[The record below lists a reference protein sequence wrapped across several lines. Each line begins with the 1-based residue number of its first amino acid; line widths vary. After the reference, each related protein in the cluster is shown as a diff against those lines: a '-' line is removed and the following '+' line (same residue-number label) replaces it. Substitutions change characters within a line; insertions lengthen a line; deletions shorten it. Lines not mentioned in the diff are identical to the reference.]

1 MSLNLTSSVIVAR
14 ALQLIPEGERSQ
26 ETATCAFCGL
36 HIAPG
41 DTRAPFSVGPSFTD
55 DASLAAR
62 GSKWICGHCAALTT
76 QDGLR
81 QSGHGVFAGDGVRP
95 FRKWTDISAALIN
108 PPQGPFVMVHA
119 TRNNQHM
126 AWRAPVNFSRDL
138 YYVRVGLSDLRIR
151 RPVLQPAVQA
161 CARIA
166 AHMGIGATEKSLP
179 HPFATL
185 SPDLKDSHTVLR
197 RRGPEKT
204 SPGIEDAA
212 KKLPDDFALL
222 HSLSLGESWAL
233 RFLLTPGA
241 GA

>member
-1 MSLNLTSSVIVAR
+1 MSLHLTSSVIVAR
-14 ALQLIPEGERSQ
+14 ALRLIPDGERSS
-26 ETATCAFCGL
+26 ECVTCAFCGL
-36 HIAPG
+36 SIVHG
-41 DTRAPFSVGPSFTD
+41 DARAPFSVGPSFTD
-55 DASLAAR
+55 DSSLAAR

-81 QSGHGVFAGDGVRP
+81 QSGHGVFSDDGVRP
-95 FRKWTDISAALIN
+95 FRKWADISAALID
-108 PPQGPFVMVHA
+108 PPHGPFVMVHA

-151 RPVLQPAVQA
+151 RGVLEPAVHA
-161 CARIA
+161 CSRIA
-166 AHMGIGATEKSLP
+166 AFMGIAATDKSLP

-185 SPDLKDSHTVLR
+185 SPDLKESHTVLR
-197 RRGPEKT
+197 RRGPEKS
-204 SPGIEDAA
+204 SPTIEDVAQ
-212 KKLPDDFALL
+212 KLPHDLAML

-241 GA
+241 GT

>member
-1 MSLNLTSSVIVAR
+1 VVVAR
-14 ALQLIPEGERSQ
+14 ALRLQPEGERSP
-26 ETATCAFCGL
+26 EAATCAFCGL
-36 HIAPG
+36 HIGHG
-41 DTRAPFSVGPSFTD
+41 DARAPFSAGASFTD
-55 DASLAAR
+55 DSSLAVR
-62 GSKWICGHCAALTT
+62 GSPWICGHCAALTT
-76 QDGLR
+76 QEGLR
-81 QSGHGVFAGDGVRP
+81 QSGHGVFSEAGMRP
-95 FRKWTDISAALIN
+95 FRKWADISAALID
-108 PPQGPFVMVHA
+108 PPQSPFVMVHA

-151 RPVLQPAVQA
+151 RPVLQPAVLA

-166 AHMGIGATEKSLP
+166 AYMGITATDKSLP

-185 SPDLKDSHTVLR
+185 SPDLKESHTALR
-197 RRGPEKT
+197 RRGPEKN
-204 SPGIEDAA
+204 SPNIEDAA
-212 KKLPDDFALL
+212 QKLLDDFALL